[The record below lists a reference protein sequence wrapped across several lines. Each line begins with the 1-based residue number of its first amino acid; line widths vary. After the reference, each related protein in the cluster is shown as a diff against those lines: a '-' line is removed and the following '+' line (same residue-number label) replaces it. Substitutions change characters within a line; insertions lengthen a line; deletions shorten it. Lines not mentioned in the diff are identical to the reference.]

1 MSVKSFIKEHLL
13 KHHLSNNIAS
23 FVDNRIF
30 TNIFTTQFA
39 SHILEVAIVGIIG
52 GAAGFTDK
60 LLIQFLYDKFIK
72 SKNKQDEN

>member
-13 KHHLSNNIAS
+13 GHHLSDDVAS
-23 FVDNRIF
+23 FIGGGVF
-30 TNIFTTQFA
+30 ANIFTTQFA

>member
-13 KHHLSNNIAS
+13 GHHLSDDVAS
-23 FVDNRIF
+23 FVGGVVF

-52 GAAGFTDK
+52 GAAGFAGK

-72 SKNKQDEN
+72 SKK